1 MKMKPIRSSSL
12 LTLLAS
18 FLLVLGTQN
27 YLTPSALQFAS
38 ASEINEPPA
47 SKTLILAEYNKQHG
61 LKRVIN
67 WGLAKIENLYDGILV
82 SDLISAFITAADHIF
97 AIMIHSFKELT
108 LSYEELHTKEVER
121 LGQFDTEFKSLV
133 KLRNKIDRKCL
144 YASNIEERS
153 LCIDKG
159 MEIQDRI
166 QTLRSQRS
174 TSEKGVERY
183 KEMIGWC
190 KSYNNWIC

>member
-1 MKMKPIRSSSL
+1 MKRIRSSFF

-18 FLLVLGTQN
+18 FLLLGTQN
-27 YLTPSALQFAS
+27 YLSPSLQFAS
-38 ASEINEPPA
+38 ASKISEPSA
-47 SKTLILAEYNKQHG
+47 SETLVAEYKPIKKQHG

-108 LSYEELHTKEVER
+108 LSYEELHTKEAER
-121 LGQFDTEFKSLV
+121 LGQFDTEFKHLV

-144 YASNIEERS
+144 YASNVEERS

-174 TSEKGVERY
+174 KSEEAVGRY

-190 KSYNNWIC
+190 ESYNNWFC